1 MTEGKFQPGNQSAD
15 TPDLSETELRGLQMP
30 QLREIA
36 GQAGVPGADG
46 LRRDDLIKA
55 ISNVYRERRHQAQG
69 GGQRQAA
76 GAQQGGSQRQAA
88 GAQQGNP
95 PGNQTPDTPDLSETE
110 LRGLQMAE
118 LRDRARQEGVPNA
131 DELRKGELIDA
142 ISARHRHPQR

>member
-1 MTEGKFQPGNQSAD
+1 
-15 TPDLSETELRGLQMP
+15 
-30 QLREIA
+30 
-36 GQAGVPGADG
+36 
-46 LRRDDLIKA
+46 
-55 ISNVYRERRHQAQG
+55 VYRERRHQAQG
-69 GGQRQAA
+69 GSQRQAAGAQQGGSQRQAA

>member
-76 GAQQGGSQRQAA
+76 GAQQG
-88 GAQQGNP
+88 NP

>member
-76 GAQQGGSQRQAA
+76 GAQQGGGQRQAA